1 MSRVRF
7 ATAKDLFEAFPELF
21 KAIQTPPTEESPIN
35 FLNGLAAK
43 GLLDDAIAACAFL
56 LPRREAVWW
65 SCASVR
71 RLSGNIDENKA
82 AGLRAAEAWVH
93 EPENDR
99 RLAALDIATKGDPN
113 DPSTYLAFAAGW
125 SGGLLYAHPENPVPM
140 PTYMT
145 PRAART
151 AITLATH
158 YADASQRPGLLRTCI
173 ENGAELAVNGF

>member
-7 ATAKDLFEAFPELF
+7 ATAKDLFETFPELF
-21 KAIQTPPTEESPIN
+21 KTIRRPRTEESPIN

-71 RLSGNIDENKA
+71 RLSGTIDESKA

-93 EPENDR
+93 
-99 RLAALDIATKGDPN
+99 AA
-113 DPSTYLAFAAGW
+113 
-125 SGGLLYAHPENPVPM
+125 
-140 PTYMT
+140 
-145 PRAART
+145 
-151 AITLATH
+151 
-158 YADASQRPGLLRTCI
+158 
-173 ENGAELAVNGF
+173 